1 MLFLI
6 KSVPLQT
13 VVMAIQIG
21 EKILYV
27 LSVLLTLVTS
37 DGPGPEIMDSGRPGL
52 DLSPSMNA
60 ESWAMTVLD
69 HSS

>member
-21 EKILYV
+21 KKILYV

-37 DGPGPEIMDSGRPGL
+37 DGPGP
-52 DLSPSMNA
+52 
-60 ESWAMTVLD
+60 
-69 HSS
+69 